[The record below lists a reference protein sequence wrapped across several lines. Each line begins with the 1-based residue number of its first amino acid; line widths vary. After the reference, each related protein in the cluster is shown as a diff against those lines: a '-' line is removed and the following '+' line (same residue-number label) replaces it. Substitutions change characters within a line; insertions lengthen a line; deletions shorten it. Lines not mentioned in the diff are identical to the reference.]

1 MSGHDIIVMGASAG
15 GIGPLRELAAALPAD
30 LPATLL
36 AVLHSSQA
44 RRVHLP
50 KVIANGGTL
59 PVRFA
64 SDREPLIPGVLLLA
78 PPDQHLIV
86 KPDEVH
92 LTRGPHENFWRPSV
106 DVLFRSAAIAY
117 GPRVIGVVLSGALDD
132 GTAGLAAIKAC
143 GGIAVVQDPKEAL
156 FDDMPS
162 SALRTVEVD
171 AIVRVAELPTVLRQ
185 FVATPAGPT
194 RDIPEHLKIEA
205 RFAEEAMLSHEDYA
219 KVGTLTENVC
229 PECGGPLR
237 EAPGEM
243 LRYRCLTGHT
253 FSGDVLEG
261 QTRKDIES
269 SLWSAIRLFQQ
280 RANIDR
286 SLAQK
291 ESERGRLQGADQYAT
306 RAAEAEGHA
315 SVLHDLLMKLPE

>member
-1 MSGHDIIVMGASAG
+1 MSGHDIIVIGASAG
-15 GIGPLRELAAALPAD
+15 GIGPLRELASSLPPD

-36 AVLHSSQA
+36 AVLHSSQSP
-44 RRVHLP
+44 RIHLP
-50 KVIANGGTL
+50 AVIANGGAL

-64 SDREPLIPGVLLLA
+64 AEGEAMPRGVLLLA

-86 KPDEVH
+86 KENEIR

-143 GGIAVVQDPKEAL
+143 GGIAIVQDPKDAQ
-156 FDDMPS
+156 FDDMPA
-162 SALRTVEVD
+162 SALRNVEVD
-171 AIVRVAELPTVLRQ
+171 AIVRVAELPEVLQR
-185 FVATPAGPT
+185 FIRTPAGPA
-194 RDIPEHLKIEA
+194 RAIPEHLKIEA
-205 RFAEEAMLSHEDYA
+205 RFAEEAMPSLEEYA
-219 KVGTLTENVC
+219 KVGKLSENTC

-243 LRYRCLTGHT
+243 LRYRCLTGHA
-253 FSGDVLEG
+253 FSGDALAG
-261 QTRKDIES
+261 QTRHDIES
-269 SLWSAIRLFQQ
+269 SLWSAIRLLQQ
-280 RANIDR
+280 RANIER

-291 ESERGRLQGADQYAT
+291 QSERGRLQGADQYAT

-315 SVLHDLLMKLPE
+315 AVLRELLMKLPE